1 MNNLIKAIMAKLNTK
16 RFVPT
21 PEEAQQGVQ
30 AMDKTEILES
40 LMRYKAQ
47 NPVKYTAKKEA
58 LFAKYG
64 LDLNNEPVEL
74 KDEEEVELEA
84 IKASVTKKAKAK

>member
-1 MNNLIKAIMAKLNTK
+1 MINLIKKAMTKLVTR

-21 PEEAQQGVQ
+21 PEEGQQGLQPMSKEEV
-30 AMDKTEILES
+30 LES

-47 NPVKYTAKKEA
+47 NPVKYTQKKAA

-64 LDLNNEPVEL
+64 LDLEDEPVEL
-74 KDEEEVELEA
+74 QDPEVQELEA
-84 IKASVTKKAKAK
+84 IKKRVTKKK